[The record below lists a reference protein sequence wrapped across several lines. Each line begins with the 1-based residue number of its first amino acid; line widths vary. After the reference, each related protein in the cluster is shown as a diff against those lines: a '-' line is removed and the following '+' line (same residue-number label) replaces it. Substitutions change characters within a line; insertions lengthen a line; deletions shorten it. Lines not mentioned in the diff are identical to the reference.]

1 MTQTITL
8 PPVEAASTVR
18 ISTIDVLRGL
28 VMIIMALDHTRD
40 FFHVN
45 AFNYDPTD
53 MATTTPP
60 LFFTRWITHYC
71 APVFVFL
78 AGTAAYLSGRRK
90 SRRELSTFLFTR
102 GLWLVVLELTVINF
116 SMWFDPTFSFMVLQV
131 IWAIGVSMVVLSGL
145 VYLPWR
151 WLLAIGLG
159 IMAGHNAFDSV
170 TFAEGTSA
178 YYLWTLLH
186 QSRMLSVGNM
196 TLFALYPVLPWI
208 GVMVTG
214 YCFGR
219 LYSSEVTPEQRKR
232 WLLWLGG
239 GAVVGFI
246 VLRYLNVYGNLTPW
260 EVQKDGLFTFMSFLN
275 TTKYPPSL
283 LYLLM
288 TLGPGLLLLYVF
300 ERRPARWMNVVKV
313 YGQVP
318 LFYYILHFFLIH
330 TLSVLSNL
338 VIDAQRG
345 AGAGPATPAEYGYS
359 LGGVY
364 VVWLVVVLA
373 LYPLCRWY
381 AGFKKSRQSRI
392 WSYL

>member
-1 MTQTITL
+1 MSQTITL
-8 PPVEAASTVR
+8 PPVVATSTVR

-40 FFHVN
+40 FLHVN

-102 GLWLVVLELTVINF
+102 GLWLIVLELTVINF

-131 IWAIGVSMVVLSGL
+131 IWAIGVSLVVLSGL

-159 IMAGHNAFDSV
+159 IMVGHNALDGV
-170 TFAEGTSA
+170 TFAEGTPA
-178 YYLWTLLH
+178 YYVWTLLH
-186 QSRMLSVGNM
+186 QSRLLSVGEGL
-196 TLFALYPVLPWI
+196 TVFALYPVLPWI

-219 LYSSEVTPEQRKR
+219 LYASDVTPEQRKR
-232 WLLWLGG
+232 LLLWLGG

-246 VLRYLNVYGNLTPW
+246 FLRFLNVYGDPAPW
-260 EVQKDGLFTFMSFLN
+260 AVQKDSLYTFMSFLN

-283 LYLLM
+283 LYLVM

-300 ERRPARWMNVVKV
+300 ERRPAGWMNFVKV

-318 LFYYILHFFLIH
+318 LFYYILHFIL
-330 TLSVLSNL
+330 LQVLVQLNAV
-338 VIDAQRG
+338 VIDWHHEG
-345 AGAGPATPAEYGYS
+345 AAAPEYGHS
-359 LGGVY
+359 LGVVY
-364 VVWLVVVLA
+364 LFWLGVVLT
-373 LYPLCRWY
+373 LYPVCRWY
-381 AGFKKSRQSRI
+381 AGFKKGRSSRV